1 MRVCRYLL
9 FITRLALPLAAQTTG
24 VVRGLVR
31 MDATSEPV
39 HGATIAIVQLR
50 RTVES
55 NDEGVYEFRNVP
67 PGAYDLTIHM
77 DAFSDERQRVLVA
90 AGETVTADFR
100 LKLSVVRQQIT
111 VTASGREES
120 TFDTFQAV
128 SSLDSL
134 ELSEKTAPSIG
145 EVLDRQPGVAKRS
158 SGPGAA
164 RPVIRGFDGDRVLV
178 LQDGIRTGALSSQSG
193 DHGEPIDASTLD
205 RLEVVKGPATLL
217 YGSNALGGV
226 VNAVTRHHAAH
237 EHPHEG
243 LRGFLSGAGG
253 SANNQAGGSGGFE
266 YGRKHWLLWGSGSG
280 QRTGDYS
287 TPLGRIENSGARLAN
302 SQGGLGHYG
311 ERTFFNLGYGFDDGR
326 YGIPEASDIALRRHN
341 LRFNGG
347 VKDLNS
353 WLDQFRL
360 SLSFA
365 DYAHNELEPSGEV
378 GTRLENKQFVYR
390 GVFEQKQVQRLS
402 GSFGFW
408 GMHRHYKAT
417 GEEALAPPVKQ
428 DAFAAFGLEEV
439 DLEWLRLQFGARLE
453 HNRYHPEGLR
463 ERGFTGFS
471 GSAGV
476 HVPLWKG
483 GAFVANFIDSYRAPA
498 LEELYN
504 HGPHPGNLTFEVG
517 DAALGRER
525 SHGVDFSLRHSA
537 GRLRAEAN
545 LYRYDIDNFVYLAP
559 TGEVEDD
566 LLVAEYRQGDTRYTG
581 AEANLDLGVHPN
593 VWVHLGMDYVDAQL
607 KQSNTPLPRIPP
619 LRGRIG
625 AEARWKG
632 FALKLEVALAAAQH
646 QIFRTETRTAGYTV
660 FHLGGS
666 YTLARQHFVQVFS
679 VQAFNLGDRL
689 YRNHLSFLKE
699 IAPEIGRGV
708 RFTYTI
714 RFF

>member
-1 MRVCRYLL
+1 
-9 FITRLALPLAAQTTG
+9 
-24 VVRGLVR
+24 
-31 MDATSEPV
+31 MDATSDPV
-39 HGATIAIVQLR
+39 HGATVAIVQLR
-50 RTVES
+50 RSVES
-55 NDEGVYEFRNVP
+55 DDDGVYEFRDVP
-67 PGAYDLTIHM
+67 PGVYDLTIHM
-77 DAFSDERQRVLVA
+77 DAFSDERQRVQVS
-90 AGETVTADFR
+90 AGETATADFR
-100 LKLSVVRQQIT
+100 LKLTAIRQQIT
-111 VTASGREES
+111 VTASGREET

-134 ELSEKTAPSIG
+134 ELSSKTAPSLG

-158 SGPGAA
+158 SGPGAS

-253 SANNQAGGSGGFE
+253 SANNQAAASGGFE
-266 YGRKHWLLWGSGSG
+266 YGFKHWLLWGSGSG

-287 TPLGRIENSGARLAN
+287 TPLGTVENSGTRLTN
-302 SQGGLGHYG
+302 SQGGFGHYG
-311 ERTFFNLGYGFDDGR
+311 EKAFFNFGYGFDDGR
-326 YGIPEASDIALRRHN
+326 YGIPEASDIALRRHS

-353 WLDQFRL
+353 RLEHFRL

-378 GTRLENKQFVYR
+378 GTRLENKQFIYR
-390 GVFEQKQVQRLS
+390 GVFEQKKVSRLS

-408 GMHRHYKAT
+408 GMHRDYEAT
-417 GEEALAPPVKQ
+417 GEEALTPPVKQ
-428 DAFAAFGLEEV
+428 DAFAVFGLEEI
-439 DLEWLRLQFGARLE
+439 DLERLRLQFGARLE
-453 HNRYHPEGLR
+453 HNRYDPQGLD
-463 ERGFTGFS
+463 ERSFTGLS
-471 GSAGV
+471 GSVGA

-483 GAFVANFIDSYRAPA
+483 GAFVANYIDAYRAPA

-504 HGPHPGNLTFEVG
+504 HGPHPGNLTFEIG
-517 DAALGRER
+517 DAALRRER
-525 SHGVDFSLRHSA
+525 SHGLDLSLRHST

-566 LLVAEYRQGDTRYTG
+566 LLVADYRQGDTRYTG

-593 VWVHLGMDYVDAQL
+593 LWLHLGMDYVDAQL
-607 KQSNTPLPRIPP
+607 KESNTPLPRIPP

-625 AEARWKG
+625 AEARWKS
-632 FALKLEVALAAAQH
+632 FAFKPEVVLASAQH
-646 QIFRTETRTAGYTV
+646 QILPTETRTAGYTV
-660 FHLGGS
+660 VNLGAS

-708 RFTYTI
+708 RFTWTL

>member
-1 MRVCRYLL
+1 MRAYRYLL
-9 FITRLALPLAAQTTG
+9 VINVLAAPLAAQTGG
-24 VVRGLVR
+24 VIWGRVR
-31 MDATSEPV
+31 MDATSDPA
-39 HGATIAIVQLR
+39 HGATVAIVQLR
-50 RTVES
+50 RSVES
-55 NDEGVYEFRNVP
+55 GDDGVYEFRDVP
-67 PGAYDLTIHM
+67 PGAYDLTIHL
-77 DAFSDERQRVLVA
+77 DAFSDERRRVQVA
-90 AGETVTADFR
+90 AGETATADFR
-100 LKLSVVRQQIT
+100 LKLTAIRQQIT

-158 SGPGAA
+158 SGPGAS

-253 SANNQAGGSGGFE
+253 SANSQAAGSGGFE
-266 YGRKHWLLWGSGSG
+266 YGLKHWLLWGSGSS

-287 TPLGRIENSGARLAN
+287 TPLGTVENSGSRLSS
-302 SQGGLGHYG
+302 SQGGFGHYG
-311 ERTFFNLGYGFDDGR
+311 EKTFFNLGYGFDDGR
-326 YGIPEASDIALRRHN
+326 YGIPEASDIAYRRHS

-353 WLDQFRL
+353 RLDHFRL
-360 SLSFA
+360 SLSLTNWE
-365 DYAHNELEPSGEV
+365 HKELEESGEV
-378 GTRLENKQFVYR
+378 GTLFENKQFVYR
-390 GVFEQKQVQRLS
+390 GVFEQKKIHRLS

-408 GMHRHYKAT
+408 GMHRDYEAT
-417 GEEALAPPVKQ
+417 GEEALTPPVKQ
-428 DAFAAFGLEEV
+428 DAFAVFGLEEI
-439 DLEWLRLQFGARLE
+439 DLERLRLQFGGRLE
-453 HNRYHPEGLR
+453 HNRYDARGLETR
-463 ERGFTGFS
+463 KFTGLS
-471 GSAGV
+471 GSVGA

-498 LEELYN
+498 LEELYS

-517 DAALGRER
+517 DSALGRER
-525 SHGVDFSLRHSA
+525 SHGLDLSLRHST

-566 LLVAEYRQGDTRYTG
+566 LLVADYRQGDTRYTG
-581 AEANLDLGVHPN
+581 AEANVDLGVHPDL
-593 VWVHLGMDYVDAQL
+593 WLHLGMDYVDAQL

-632 FALKLEVALAAAQH
+632 FALKPEVVLASAQH
-646 QIFRTETRTAGYTV
+646 QIFPSETRTAGYTTV
-660 FHLGGS
+660 HVGAS
-666 YTLARQHFVQVFS
+666 YTLARQHYVQVFS

-689 YRNHLSFLKE
+689 YRNHLSFLKQ
-699 IAPEIGRGV
+699 IAPEIGRGI
-708 RFTYTI
+708 RFTWTM